1 MQQTYKINPS
11 AIRQK
16 TREKFMTLVNLANVS
31 GVSYPTISALVNNK
45 TNRQATNNTVLKLAK
60 ALEVEP
66 KIIIETTYA

>member
-1 MQQTYKINPS
+1 
-11 AIRQK
+11 
-16 TREKFMTLVNLANVS
+16 MTLVNLANVS